1 MATLV
6 ETQHLTKRYGPRAAV
21 NDLNLTINEGEI
33 FGLLGPN
40 GAGKTTTIMMML
52 GLTEPTSG
60 GVTVAGLNPQ
70 REALKVKRVVS
81 YLPENVGFYDDMTAV
96 GNLRYTAE
104 LNRIP
109 RKEAEDLIDEALE
122 QVNLADRALDKVGT
136 FSRGMRQRLAIADVL
151 IKRPRLALLDEP
163 TLALDPDG
171 VNQILELILKL
182 RRERQVTIM
191 LSSHLLEQVQRICDR
206 IGIFVKGQL
215 VAHGS
220 IEELGLTLATNGAR
234 VVEVAAEPLG
244 EDLIAALK
252 AIKDVKSVEEANRMV
267 LVRSDKDVRPQI
279 VQTVAKNKASL
290 LHLRLQT
297 VGLEQIYFRYFREER
312 D

>member
-1 MATLV
+1 MAALV
-6 ETQHLTKRYGPRAAV
+6 ETQHLTKQYGTRKAV
-21 NDLNLTINEGEI
+21 DDLNLTIEEGEI

-40 GAGKTTTIMMML
+40 GAGKTTTIMMLL
-52 GLTEPTSG
+52 GLTEPSSG
-60 GVTVAGLNPQ
+60 SATVTGMNPH
-70 REALKVKRVVS
+70 RDALKVKRVVS

-96 GNLRYTAE
+96 ANLRYTAE

-109 RKEAEDLIDEALE
+109 RKEREDLIDEALDE
-122 QVNLADRALDKVGT
+122 VGLLDRALDKVGT

-151 IKRPRLALLDEP
+151 IKRPRLAFLDEP

-182 RRERQVTIM
+182 RRERHVTIM

-215 VAHGS
+215 VAHGG
-220 IEELGLTLATNGAR
+220 IEELGLKLATNGAR
-234 VVEVAAEPLG
+234 VVEVAAEPLS